1 MQSDYLFTP
10 RDYKSIELFSNT
22 TEQEWNDPNWQLK
35 NSIKDVDTLS
45 RVISLNEHQKN
56 SIRNTLDEMKKQGKE
71 PMRITPYY
79 STLMPDNPFSQNIQ
93 MVLHLKTWLTLYSGK
108 AYPLL
113 HIYYSHKPE
122 WNSQWLNQK
131 EPMVHFINDIQTAEL
146 SLCVKTP
153 VVQHF
158 VRTVKGQNLWIK
170 PMR

>member
-10 RDYKSIELFSNT
+10 RDYKSIELFNNT

-79 STLMPDNPFSQNIQ
+79 STLMPRKPFFPRIFRWFS
-93 MVLHLKTWLTLYSGK
+93 T
-108 AYPLL
+108 
-113 HIYYSHKPE
+113 
-122 WNSQWLNQK
+122 
-131 EPMVHFINDIQTAEL
+131 
-146 SLCVKTP
+146 
-153 VVQHF
+153 
-158 VRTVKGQNLWIK
+158 
-170 PMR
+170 

>member
-56 SIRNTLDEMKKQGKE
+56 CIRNTLDEMKKQGKE

-79 STLMPDNPFSQNIQ
+79 STLMPDNPFLPEYSDGSAPKN
-93 MVLHLKTWLTLYSGK
+93 MVDPVFWQSVPTPAHLLFPQAGIEQS
-108 AYPLL
+108 
-113 HIYYSHKPE
+113 
-122 WNSQWLNQK
+122 
-131 EPMVHFINDIQTAEL
+131 MAE
-146 SLCVKTP
+146 SERSYGAFYQV
-153 VVQHF
+153 
-158 VRTVKGQNLWIK
+158 
-170 PMR
+170 